1 MTRSDALVPAGTGTD
16 WSAVFISMLMPVTVA
31 AGFAYFALDPSEAA
45 DWAGGLLAL
54 IPLEYVRA
62 IVLSI
67 LSDTYRQYRTP
78 VQAVRF
84 FLLSLAILT
93 AIALAI
99 SLYVLKGDWWAW
111 IAKPEVHR
119 ALAAALALIAVDG
132 VIGVYFFRGDPKR
145 LAARLEAVADDARDW
160 VQLAGFQLPIVLA
173 LLYGALLLLREA
185 RHVLPWLPD
194 PDSET
199 MMSAAL
205 FYAAFYFFGKALLIA
220 HASTA
225 AFNASGRRVL
235 GAPAIQWLIWE
246 KNKDPKLSAA
256 NERAAARRRQA
267 VLAGEADGAA

>member
-1 MTRSDALVPAGTGTD
+1 MPIYVWKARTRQGTLKKGEIEAIND
-16 WSAVFISMLMPVTVA
+16 QAVMAQLRSQMLMPVTVA

-99 SLYVLKGDWWAW
+99 SVYVLKGDWWAW

-185 RHVLPWLPD
+185 RHVLPWLPGVNRLI
-194 PDSET
+194 T
-199 MMSAAL
+199 SARPT
-205 FYAAFYFFGKALLIA
+205 
-220 HASTA
+220 TA
-225 AFNASGRRVL
+225 DTG
-235 GAPAIQWLIWE
+235 
-246 KNKDPKLSAA
+246 
-256 NERAAARRRQA
+256 
-267 VLAGEADGAA
+267 

>member
-16 WSAVFISMLMPVTVA
+16 WSAVLISMLMPVTVA

-99 SLYVLKGDWWAW
+99 SVYVLKGDWWAW

-145 LAARLEAVADDARDW
+145 LAARLEA
-160 VQLAGFQLPIVLA
+160 PA
-173 LLYGALLLLREA
+173 L
-185 RHVLPWLPD
+185 
-194 PDSET
+194 
-199 MMSAAL
+199 
-205 FYAAFYFFGKALLIA
+205 
-220 HASTA
+220 STT
-225 AFNASGRRVL
+225 F
-235 GAPAIQWLIWE
+235 E
-246 KNKDPKLSAA
+246 
-256 NERAAARRRQA
+256 E
-267 VLAGEADGAA
+267 